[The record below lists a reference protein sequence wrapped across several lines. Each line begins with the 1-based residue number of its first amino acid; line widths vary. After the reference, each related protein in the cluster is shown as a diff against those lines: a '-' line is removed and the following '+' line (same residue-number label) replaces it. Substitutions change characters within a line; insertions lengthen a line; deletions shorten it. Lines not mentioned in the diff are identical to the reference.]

1 MLRNIFGIVVIAAT
15 ISGCN
20 RTEPVGGRG
29 YFDAPLSNY
38 QPTVIAPPAST
49 PLPPEPG
56 DMTEGLATAVETA
69 LANTQTP
76 LETATV
82 TPTVTPTPE
91 PIETSDTINTDDGR
105 LDLNVTSLDQ
115 QIIERN
121 EAARILAEARA
132 KLVII
137 EPGVLP
143 EVVAG
148 VNIAY
153 YARQTSNQVG
163 ERLYRRPVIK
173 ARFSNT
179 ECRKFAVPDDAQRYF
194 LANDGPQK
202 DPLNLDPDG
211 DGFAC
216 KWSPAAFRAL
226 Q

>member
-1 MLRNIFGIVVIAAT
+1 MFRNIFGIVIIVVT

-20 RTEPVGGRG
+20 KTEPVGGRG
-29 YFDAPLSNY
+29 YFDAPLPVE
-38 QPTVIAPPAST
+38 QPMIIVPST
-49 PLPPEPG
+49 PKPTETG
-56 DMTEGLATAVETA
+56 DMTQGLAAAVETA
-69 LANTQTP
+69 LANAQTP
-76 LETATV
+76 LET
-82 TPTVTPTPE
+82 PTTSPALTPE
-91 PIETSDTINTDDGR
+91 PIETSNTINTDDGR

-121 EAARILAEARA
+121 EAARILSEARA

-179 ECRKFAVPDDAQRYF
+179 ECRKFGTPDDAQRYF